1 VSSPRHDNAGTD
13 PIEIAVV
20 PPRRVSGKSR
30 RASSQVPRG
39 RKLAP
44 DQEAA
49 IRALAGSKSLRSFAA
64 DFGVSH
70 ETIRKVLR
78 QESAATAK
86 TR

>member
-1 VSSPRHDNAGTD
+1 
-13 PIEIAVV
+13 V

-30 RASSQVPRG
+30 RVSSQVPRG